1 MPLVQVLQH
10 LHNGDGA
17 QAGGGEGTVSAGALG
32 AVDHSAV
39 AVGGDGNAAIHMADD
54 EIQVLIPLAQL
65 LCVDGRNALLI
76 EHMGLGPA
84 VQPRNTRGP
93 GIVAELVHIGG
104 VYGVHFAAV
113 GPAQVI
119 GQHHA
124 QLCRMVAAATVRRGV
139 LHQFFIDGHNP
150 RLLGI
155 GAAAPAYE
163 DIDLLGVNA
172 VLLQK
177 VQQYL
182 AAHRQLVIGGGVFQ
196 QLRGIMK
203 DALGE
208 HIFLVFKI
216 AYLGGGRAGV
226 NDQKLVGHDFS
237 PLLRLKKCHCAAGA
251 PVRNDI
257 FVVF

>member
-1 MPLVQVLQH
+1 
-10 LHNGDGA
+10 
-17 QAGGGEGTVSAGALG
+17 
-32 AVDHSAV
+32 
-39 AVGGDGNAAIHMADD
+39 
-54 EIQVLIPLAQL
+54 
-65 LCVDGRNALLI
+65 
-76 EHMGLGPA
+76 
-84 VQPRNTRGP
+84 
-93 GIVAELVHIGG
+93 
-104 VYGVHFAAV
+104 
-113 GPAQVI
+113 
-119 GQHHA
+119 
-124 QLCRMVAAATVRRGV
+124 MVAAATVRRGV

-216 AYLGGGRAGV
+216 AYLGGGRTGID
-226 NDQKLVGHDFS
+226 NQQFGFHDYN
-237 PLLRLKKCHCAAGA
+237 LLYYTKEKAL
-251 PVRNDI
+251 
-257 FVVF
+257 